1 MTSLIQQVIALI
13 SRKKVVKEI
22 EPSNDYI
29 HIGRKKDQGY
39 TPEMQSYVIKV
50 SDLLSGQ
57 TNNSNNDDSIIE
69 VNERSLA
76 LNDALLL
83 NANNKFTNV
92 PLSVIIDQATL
103 ATQGYFALLSS
114 FYFTPGIATET
125 IIPVEDENTW
135 IDVNFDIFDNGG
147 GEGLFDFR
155 PTAMKE
161 ANAVGFDEATG
172 FFTLEGL
179 NTNAFCSFRASMTF
193 EPEEDEG
200 ELQARLFFERHSGTI
215 PADPF
220 PIEDVVATMSQGADI
235 EYPVE
240 PFLSFFVGD
249 TIDTNAPG
257 DAGKCKFQIKSSVA
271 GIVRMRALT
280 WYINK

>member
-13 SRKKVVKEI
+13 TQRKVVKEI

-39 TPEMQSYVIKV
+39 TPDMQSYVIKV
-50 SDLLSGQ
+50 SDLIQNQGSN
-57 TNNSNNDDSIIE
+57 TSNS
-69 VNERSLA
+69 SL
-76 LNDALLL
+76 LDVDNVKINDALLA
-83 NANNKFTNV
+83 NANGDFTNV
-92 PLSVIIDQATL
+92 PLSSIIDQATL

-114 FYFTPGIATET
+114 FYFTPGVATET
-125 IIPVEDENTW
+125 IVEVEDEGEW
-135 IDVNFDIFDNGG
+135 IDVNFDVYDAGSN
-147 GEGLFDFR
+147 EGLFDYR

-161 ANAVGFDEATG
+161 ANPIGFDNATK
-172 FFTLEGL
+172 FFSLEGL
-179 NTNAFCSFRASMTF
+179 NLNAFCSFRASMTF

-200 ELQARLFFERHSGTI
+200 ELQARLFFERHQGAV
-215 PADPF
+215 PEDPF
-220 PIEDVVATMSQGADI
+220 PIEAVVTTMTQGADI
-235 EYPVE
+235 EYPAE
-240 PFLSFFVGD
+240 PLLTFFVGD

-257 DAGKCKFQIKSSVA
+257 DAGRCKFQIKSSVA

>member
-1 MTSLIQQVIALI
+1 MENNLFFPG
-13 SRKKVVKEI
+13 E
-22 EPSNDYI
+22 
-29 HIGRKKDQGY
+29 GRKKRILGETTTEVFAAGDFLIPVVNTKLGETY
-39 TPEMQSYVIKV
+39 HIKASALGGIGVDPSTV
-50 SDLLSGQ
+50 S
-57 TNNSNNDDSIIE
+57 E
-69 VNERSLA
+69 
-76 LNDALLL
+76 NDALLA
-83 NANNKFTNV
+83 NADGTFVPV
-92 PLSVIIDQATL
+92 PLNTIISQATL

-135 IDVNFDIFDNGG
+135 IDVNFDVFDGG
-147 GEGLFDFR
+147 ANEGLFDFR

-161 ANAVGFDEATG
+161 ANATAFDEATW

-179 NTNAFCSFRASMTF
+179 DTNAFCSFRASMTF

-200 ELQARLFFERHSGTI
+200 ELQARLFFERHSNTT

-240 PFLSFFVGD
+240 PFLTFFVGD
-249 TIDTNAPG
+249 TIDTNEVG